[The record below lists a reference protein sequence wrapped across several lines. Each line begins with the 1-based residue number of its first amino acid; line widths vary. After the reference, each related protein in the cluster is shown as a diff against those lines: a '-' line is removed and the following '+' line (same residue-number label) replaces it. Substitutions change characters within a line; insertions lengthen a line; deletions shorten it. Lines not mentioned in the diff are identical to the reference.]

1 MPWCKI
7 PADKVA
13 LQTLLK
19 QFMAPL
25 VIAPP
30 RIVMVFFAGHGI
42 RDGDNMYLVPA
53 KAELKQHSD
62 LKEKCL
68 SHHELFG
75 LLKTELEDRIHVKDV
90 LFLVILDMCQN
101 LPAGLKAQLQR
112 NGELAHWE
120 GEPSGNSRPMHWALC
135 TSTANRTAA
144 PDGPA
149 GHNSPFTQEL
159 LSAECGFL
167 EHNVS
172 IQHALQTARSRLL
185 QKGGQEP
192 YLFHGDL
199 EEICLSGPSTCIGPE
214 CDVFICHRECT
225 ELQDIARALNDELV
239 KFPVTME
246 DADSKNL
253 KVFFEPSF
261 GVMPR
266 HQIADALCS
275 STVVVFLVSQSTFD
289 GIGDLRADSSDDGTL
304 TGILTQYEMALEM
317 FEQKGVVV
325 LPVLIGDKSPGQS
338 FYGQVNLSDKDQICK
353 YWPVYNVP
361 KDLRVHSIVKS
372 ALAGLRRDFNVAQNL
387 ANKQLKTRV
396 PSILQSSN
404 GKVLT
409 AGRTIHQTLTAYSNT
424 KNFLPFLF
432 CGQHA
437 VRDACAQICRL
448 VREKV
453 PEQDLIQTQA
463 NCGKRGRGVESVD
476 EKSKLHK
483 NLRDTGDCSGESFV
497 PQVGVA
503 EAGASAEPS
512 SKKRAGHGGDSSPI
526 PKGQMHLD
534 PTFAS
539 ALVGGISEFR
549 YHVFISHNS
558 DLNERDHKRVKELD
572 ERLRG
577 MGYVT
582 RFNDGRE
589 TGHTIDKMAEGVQK
603 SLLVLVCV
611 SRSYVSVFQTH
622 YLNVFFSLYP
632 LFMSCCNV
640 LNAFFYLCLNL
651 IQHTAF

>member
-239 KFPVTME
+239 
-246 DADSKNL
+246 SRNL

-261 GVMPR
+261 GVMPW

-317 FEQKGVVV
+317 FEQKGVVI
-325 LPVLIGDKSPGQS
+325 LPVLIGDKSPGRS
-338 FYGQVNLSDKDQICK
+338 FYGEVNPSDKDQMCK
-353 YWPVYNVP
+353 YWPVDTVSE
-361 KDLRVHSIVKS
+361 DLRVNSIVKS

-387 ANKQLKTRV
+387 ANKQLKTGV
-396 PSILQSSN
+396 PSIFQSSN
-404 GKVLT
+404 GKVTT
-409 AGRTIHQTLTAYSNT
+409 AGRTINQTLTAYSST
-424 KNFLPFLF
+424 LNFRPLLF

-437 VRDACAQICRL
+437 VRDTCANICQL
-448 VREKV
+448 VCKS
-453 PEQDLIQTQA
+453 IQELGPIQRQA
-463 NCGKRGRGVESVD
+463 IGGKRGREVESVD
-476 EKSKLHK
+476 EKSKPHK
-483 NLRDTGDCSGESFV
+483 NLHDREDGLGESVV

-526 PKGQMHLD
+526 SKRQKQFDSVL
-534 PTFAS
+534 TS
-539 ALVGGISEFR
+539 ELVGVISEFKN
-549 YHVFISHNS
+549 HVFISHNS
-558 DLNERDHKRVKELD
+558 LGKRDHKRAKDLND
-572 ERLRG
+572 QLRS

-582 RFNDGRE
+582 WFDNGLM
-589 TGHTIDKMAEGVQK
+589 TGLNRAKGVEE
-603 SLLVLVCV
+603 SLLILVCV
-611 SRSYVSVFQTH
+611 TQSYVSAIQPQVACNAICCSRYRFSIC
-622 YLNVFFSLYP
+622 NFFVVTSLFVQCLKFFCTEMYHVNFNAM
-632 LFMSCCNV
+632 LF
-640 LNAFFYLCLNL
+640 
-651 IQHTAF
+651 